1 MKKRCVWPG
10 DDALMI
16 EYHDNE
22 WGVPEHDD
30 KRLLQFLVLGGA
42 QAGLSWMTILR
53 RREGYLKAF
62 EGFDPGVVARFDEKK
77 VEELLED
84 KGIIRN
90 RSKVSCAVAN
100 ARAFVEI
107 QKEFGSF
114 DEYIWKFVGSR
125 PKKNSWK
132 TDKDIPARTEES
144 DAMSEDLISRGFK
157 YVGSTICYA
166 FMQAAGMVNDHV
178 VDCFRYEEV
187 DSENMTP
194 K

>member
-1 MKKRCVWPG
+1 MKKRCPWPRE
-10 DDALMI
+10 DPLLI

-30 KRLLQFLVLGGA
+30 RRLLQHLVLGGA
-42 QAGLSWMTILR
+42 QAGLSWMTVLR
-53 RREGYLKAF
+53 RRGAYLRAF
-62 EGFDPGVVARFDEKK
+62 EDFEPKVVAGFDEKK
-77 VEELLED
+77 IEELLED

-90 RSKVSCAVAN
+90 RSKVTWAVAN

-125 PKKNSWK
+125 PKKNRWRK
-132 TDKDIPARTEES
+132 DVDIPEKTKES
-144 DAMSEDLISRGFK
+144 EAMSEDLKSRGFK

-178 VDCFRYEEV
+178 VGCFRYDEV
-187 DSENMTP
+187 GSEKMTP

>member
-1 MKKRCVWPG
+1 MKKRGVWPG
-10 DDALMI
+10 DDPLMI

-22 WGVPEHDD
+22 WGVLEHDD
-30 KRLLQFLVLGGA
+30 KRLFQFLVLGGA

-77 VEELLED
+77 IEELLED

-107 QKEFGSF
+107 QKELGSF
-114 DEYIWKFVGSR
+114 DEYIWKFVSSR
-125 PKKNSWK
+125 PKKNSWE
-132 TDKDIPARTEES
+132 TDKDIPARTDES
-144 DAMSEDLISRGFK
+144 DAMSEDLVSRGFK

-178 VDCFRYEEV
+178 VDCFRYDEV
-187 DSENMTP
+187 DSDNMTP

>member
-1 MKKRCVWPG
+1 MKKRCAWPG
-10 DDALMI
+10 KDPLMI
-16 EYHDNE
+16 EYHDCE

-30 KRLLQFLVLGGA
+30 RRLLQFLVLGGA

-62 EGFDPGVVARFDEKK
+62 EGFDPSAVARFDEKK
-77 VEELLED
+77 IEELLED

-100 ARAFVEI
+100 ARAFVDV

-125 PKKNSWK
+125 PKKNRWRK
-132 TDKDIPARTEES
+132 DKDIPEKTKES
-144 DAMSEDLISRGFK
+144 EAMSEDLLRLHAGGGNGERSRRGLFP
-157 YVGSTICYA
+157 V
-166 FMQAAGMVNDHV
+166 
-178 VDCFRYEEV
+178 
-187 DSENMTP
+187 
-194 K
+194 

>member
-1 MKKRCVWPG
+1 M
-10 DDALMI
+10 MI

-30 KRLLQFLVLGGA
+30 KKLFQFLVLGGA

-62 EGFDPGVVARFDEKK
+62 EGFDPRVVAKYDDKK
-77 VEELLED
+77 IEELLKD

-100 ARAFVEI
+100 ASALVEV

-125 PKKNSWK
+125 PKKNNWR
-132 TDKDIPARTEES
+132 TDKDIPARTDES
-144 DAMSEDLISRGFK
+144 DAMSEDLKNRGFK

-187 DSENMTP
+187 DSG
-194 K
+194 